1 MICKVLVYTLRIF
14 YAILEKIPL
23 KHNNGDKEKI
33 MKYDIKSLTLDE
45 KLHLLTGKDTWR
57 LTNANGK
64 LPEVYLSDGPNG
76 LRMHNKENPDITNKA
91 TAMPNIHVLANSWN
105 TELAY
110 LDGQT
115 IADDCI
121 EYNADVLL
129 APGVNIKRTPLC
141 GRNFE
146 YFSEDPFLAG
156 TMAKA
161 YIEGVQSKGIGTSLK
176 HYCANN
182 REYDRHFLS
191 SEIDERT
198 LREIYL
204 PAFEIAVQ
212 AQPWTVMCSYNLI
225 NGVWASESEWLLE
238 DVLRGEFGFE
248 GIVVS
253 DWGATH
259 HAVRA
264 AKAGLDLTMPYRA
277 ESFDELKA
285 AYENGFLT
293 DAEIDRNV
301 TRLLAFIEKTQNSDK
316 KITTTKEQRHENAV
330 KIAQEG
336 IVLLKNDDNILPLTG
351 GKIYVCGV
359 SANQPPMGGG
369 GSAYVQTEYRQ
380 ATLLEEIKN
389 RLSDPNS
396 MENEEYQDLK
406 YSSTILHDGHL
417 YNGTHDLQAAKKAD
431 IVVYCMGNNQYIE
444 LEARDRTN
452 IQIPSIQVDVL
463 KRIATINPN
472 VVVVLHAGS
481 AIDVSEWIDLV
492 KAVVYVGF
500 AGEAANEAAADILT
514 GKVSPSGKL
523 AETFPLNLES
533 AAVGKYEG
541 NGFVDRYSEGIFVGY
556 RYYDSFNKQ
565 VAFPFGFGLSY
576 AAFEYSDLQVKKESE
591 TDYEISYV
599 IKNVGSVAAKEISQ
613 VYVRDVFAS
622 VSRPQKELKGFS
634 KDLLQPGESKKIS
647 MKLNARAF
655 AYYSLPKKAW
665 HVENGEFEILVGASS
680 RDIRLS
686 TKIEIRLPETEQFS
700 RQ

>member
-121 EYNADVLL
+121 EYDADVLL

-301 TRLLAFIEKTQNSDK
+301 SRLLAFIEKTQNSDK
-316 KITTTKEQRHENAV
+316 KITTTKQQRHENAV

-336 IVLLKNDDNILPLTG
+336 TVLLKNDDNILPLKG
-351 GKIYVCGV
+351 CSVAVFGYGRNGL
-359 SANQPPMGGG
+359 SLGGG
-369 GSAYVQTEYRQ
+369 GSAFVQTEYKQ
-380 ATLLEEIKN
+380 PALIDALEA
-389 RLSDPNS
+389 RFD
-396 MENEEYQDLK
+396 
-406 YSSTILHDGHL
+406 SSTMAKRIAGSDIGFDYYLHH
-417 YNGTHDLQAAKKAD
+417 GTAIAETKDAD
-431 IVVYCMGNNQYIE
+431 VLVYCMGTGAAVE
-444 LEARDRTN
+444 TEGRDRDT
-452 IQIPSIQVDVL
+452 IKVSDMQVDIL
-463 KRIATINPN
+463 KRIVKINPN

-613 VYVRDVFAS
+613 VYVHDVFAS